1 MVYRGMTRLPSVQH
15 LSDRSLLDE
24 TVRLAATE
32 RGATVD
38 LIAAIAEV
46 DARRLYLGES
56 CASMF
61 VYCTRVLHLSEHAAY
76 DRIEAAR
83 LARRLPTVLEQLASG
98 SLTLTNLRLLAP
110 HLTSANVEALM
121 KEAAHQSKH
130 EVELLIARL
139 RPQPAVPSA
148 IRKLPEKPR
157 CCVVVADQ
165 GVQATAPGPGASAP
179 VPEASPPRLA
189 VVQPLA
195 PERYKVQFTVSSDTR
210 AKLVRVQDLMR
221 HIVPDGDVAAIFDR
235 ALSLLL
241 EDLERRK
248 VGAAKHPR
256 EARAAR
262 HDSRHIPASVKRDVW
277 KRDAGRCA
285 YAGSR
290 GRCTETGFLEFHHV
304 EPYAAGGRGD
314 VENIELRCRA
324 HNAYEVTLFFG
335 ESKPSIVR
343 EARGLWVSDVAGPG
357 TSC

>member
-1 MVYRGMTRLPSVQH
+1 MTMVYRGMKPLSSVQQ
-15 LSDRSLLDE
+15 LSDKSLLDE
-24 TVRLAATE
+24 TIRLVATE

-38 LIAAIAEV
+38 LIAALAEV

-83 LARRLPTVLEQLASG
+83 LARRLPVVLEQLASG

-110 HLTSANVEALM
+110 HLTSANVEAFM

-130 EVELLIARL
+130 EVELLIARQ
-139 RPQPAVPSA
+139 RPQPPVPSA

-157 CCVVVADQ
+157 CCVVVPDE
-165 GVQATAPGPGASAP
+165 GGGPQATNPTRAGFAPAS
-179 VPEASPPRLA
+179 VPSPSRPA
-189 VVQPLA
+189 VLQPLA
-195 PERYKVQFTVSSDTR
+195 PEQYKVQFTISGETR
-210 AKLVRVQDLMR
+210 ETLRRVQDLMR

-256 EARAAR
+256 EARTAR
-262 HDSRHIPASVKRDVW
+262 HDSRHIPASVKRQVW

-290 GRCTETGFLEFHHV
+290 GRCTETGFIEFHHV

-314 VENIELRCRA
+314 VGNIELRCRA
-324 HNAYEVTLFFG
+324 HNAYEAALFFG
-335 ESKPSIVR
+335 ESQPSVVR
-343 EARGLWVSDVAGPG
+343 EVRGL
-357 TSC
+357 